1 MLFNV
6 DSVADHDCGRKMCT
20 CRRLV
25 AMRVLMAGL
34 SGSISFAA
42 EWRVVDIMVKITFAS
57 RGTLKWWSG
66 SKRMT
71 AAFWPDSGVEENVV
85 GRMAWAMIR

>member
-1 MLFNV
+1 
-6 DSVADHDCGRKMCT
+6 MCT
-20 CRRLV
+20 CSRLV

-34 SGSISFAA
+34 SGSMSLAA
-42 EWRVVDIMVKITFAS
+42 ECKAVVTMLKITLAS
-57 RGTLKWWSG
+57 RGTEKWWSG

-71 AAFWPDSGVEENVV
+71 AAFWPESGVVENDG